1 MNKTEQT
8 IREFLTFLDYGGK
21 NWLMTEEITNHSSND
36 YLRACT
42 KEERDFIISEFIRDF
57 GYEKEKI

>member
-8 IREFLTFLDYGGK
+8 IRDFLTFLDYDGK
-21 NWLMTEEITNHSSND
+21 NWLMTEEKANHSSND

-42 KEERDFIISEFIRDF
+42 KEERDSIISEFMKN
-57 GYEKEKI
+57 YKEEKEGV